1 MPDEPELIDT
11 LHDTSALLAA
21 ARKSIAANGHRQALL
36 PIDRLIAMVERDVDR
51 RLSSLLSRRFRLRRF
66 RSCHRWL
73 KGYPPAGTEGNLA
86 RKEGPQLDCAA

>member
-1 MPDEPELIDT
+1 MPDEPDLIDT

-51 RLSSLLSRRFRLRRF
+51 RLSALLSRRFRTASL
-66 RSCHRWL
+66 L
-73 KGYPPAGTEGNLA
+73 TLPQAVEGLSSG
-86 RKEGPQLDCAA
+86 RH